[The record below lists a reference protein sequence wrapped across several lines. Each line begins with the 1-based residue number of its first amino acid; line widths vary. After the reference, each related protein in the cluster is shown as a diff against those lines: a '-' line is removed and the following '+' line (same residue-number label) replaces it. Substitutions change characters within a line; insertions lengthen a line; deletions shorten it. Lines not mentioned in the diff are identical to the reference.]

1 MVMTA
6 KQRDKINSHWV
17 GKEMIRFASEE
28 FDHWLKSRNRKP
40 MVLRG
45 ARQVGKTWLARDLA
59 ERQHLELIELNFER
73 FPSLADLFFENNPK
87 EILRNIEAELG
98 IAINPRSSLLFLD
111 EIQTAPQL
119 LSKLR
124 WFKEDMPDFP
134 VIAAGSLLE
143 FALNKKQY
151 SMPVGRISYFHLEPM
166 SFFEFI
172 LATGNEALSQKL
184 LTMNIEKGIP
194 ESLHEKCL
202 ALYHDFC
209 LVGGMPEVVQEWVK
223 TKDMKSCIKLHQ
235 DLLATYRDDFHKYGG
250 DIDALLL
257 ARIMLSVSEQLG
269 NKFVYSRVDPS
280 RNMAQVKKSL
290 TRLSQAKVCTKVVHT
305 SGNALPLGSE
315 SNEKFFKALMLDI
328 GLVSAQLGL
337 SSARPSEAKSMIFSN
352 KGGLAEQFVGQQLRA
367 AQTPLTDPQLFY
379 WQRTGGRLGE
389 LDYILQH
396 GSRVVPVEVKSG
408 KAGTMKSLHHFM
420 VEKDHGFAVRCN
432 VDQPSIKEINV
443 KTTAGTPVSYRLL
456 SIPVYLTERIDELID
471 LALAGP
477 DR

>member
-1 MVMTA
+1 
-6 KQRDKINSHWV
+6 
-17 GKEMIRFASEE
+17 MIRFASKG

-45 ARQVGKTWLARDLA
+45 ARQVGKTWLVRDLA

-73 FPSLADLFFENNPK
+73 FPSLADLFSENNPK

-119 LSKLR
+119 FSKLR

-143 FALNKKQY
+143 FALNKQQY
-151 SMPVGRISYFHLEPM
+151 SMPVGRISCFFLEPM

-172 LATGNEALSQKL
+172 LATGNEALSRKL
-184 LTMNIEKGIP
+184 LTVNIEKGIP

-209 LVGGMPEVVQEWVK
+209 LVGGMPEVVREWVE
-223 TKDMKSCIKLHQ
+223 TKDMKSCIKLQQ

-250 DIDALLL
+250 DIDAILL

-280 RNMAQVKKSL
+280 RNMGQIKKSL
-290 TRLSQAKVCTKVVHT
+290 TMLSLAKVCTKVLHT
-305 SGNALPLGSE
+305 SGNALPLGGE
-315 SNEKFFKALMLDI
+315 SNEKFFKSLMLDI

-337 SSARPSEAKSMIFSN
+337 SSTRPSEAKNIIFSN

-420 VEKDHGFAVRCN
+420 AEKGHGFAVRCN
-432 VDQPSIKEINV
+432 IDQPSVKEINV

-456 SIPVYLTERIDELID
+456 SIPVYLTERIDELVD
-471 LALAGP
+471 LALKRP
-477 DR
+477 DE